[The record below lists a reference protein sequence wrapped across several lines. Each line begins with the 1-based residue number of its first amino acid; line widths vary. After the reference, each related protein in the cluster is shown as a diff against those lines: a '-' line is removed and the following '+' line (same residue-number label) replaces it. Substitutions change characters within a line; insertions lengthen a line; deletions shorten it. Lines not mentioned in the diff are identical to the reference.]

1 MYFAAKVAKQ
11 KELLEK
17 LPKEEGTGVPLYYKI
32 DVQKSTKTKLVIE
45 WLPGSQKYQN
55 AFLDDMDRWI

>member
-17 LPKEEGTGVPLYYKI
+17 LPTEEGTGIPLYYKI
-32 DVQKSTKTKLVIE
+32 DV
-45 WLPGSQKYQN
+45 
-55 AFLDDMDRWI
+55 